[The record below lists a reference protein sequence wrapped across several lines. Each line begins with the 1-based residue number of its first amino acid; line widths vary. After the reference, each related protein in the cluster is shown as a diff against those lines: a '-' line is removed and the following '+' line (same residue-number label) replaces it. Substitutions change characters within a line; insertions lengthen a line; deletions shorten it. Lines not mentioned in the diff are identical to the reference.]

1 MSSEYQPF
9 FSRKQLTALI
19 WFCVLAIL
27 VLSSLGPGD
36 VEYRDIERSD
46 DKQVYWMELDEQPLT
61 LTLLLPTELAL
72 NPQQRQLQQLQSLI
86 LQQRLRSLASTTFSY
101 SVNPKQDRMEVTLQW
116 PLNAQPDDLRVIWDH
131 LNQPVSADQWQAQ
144 IDKIQARHYLE
155 SQKSEQML
163 VDHFF
168 TLLQPD
174 SQRDLATQLPGAYQ
188 QLFSAPI
195 YALSGTDAEDYVEQ
209 IQDQLPQ
216 RQVAAPSIT
225 AAQSAQ
231 PLQTLDSNQQT
242 YRLLTGSMIPPR
254 NSEHFVQQRIAA
266 QVLQDL
272 LDANQ
277 EAYSYQFRILWAA
290 LADSGY
296 QAVMLNSPKNP
307 LPVMSQL
314 QFQVDED
321 LVEESQERLAALW
334 QERMRALPN
343 QLQAL
348 NLIAFYQLPTET
360 MASYAEEILDT
371 DPEIIVPMVKQSL
384 TPAQQISI
392 LQQPALL

>member
-209 IQDQLPQ
+209 IQDQLPR

-296 QAVMLNSPKNP
+296 QAVVLNSPKNP

-348 NLIAFYQLPTET
+348 NLIAFYQLSTDT

>member
-195 YALSGTDAEDYVEQ
+195 YSLSGTDAEDYVEQ
-209 IQDQLPQ
+209 IRDQLPQ

-254 NSEHFVQQRIAA
+254 NSEHFVEQRIAA

-296 QAVMLNSPKNP
+296 QAVVLNSPKNP

-360 MASYAEEILDT
+360 MASYAKEILDT